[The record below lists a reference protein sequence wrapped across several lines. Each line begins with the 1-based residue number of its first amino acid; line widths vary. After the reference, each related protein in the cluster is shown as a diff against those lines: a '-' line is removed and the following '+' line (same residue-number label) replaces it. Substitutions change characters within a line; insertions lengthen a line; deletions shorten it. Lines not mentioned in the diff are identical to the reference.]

1 MRAPGLPAAAVQDDL
16 QRGASGYEN
25 RMLAITSLTVGVVA
39 FDRLAVGYL
48 APYLVKAFALSN
60 TQLGAL
66 YAVQAL
72 AAALAGFAAGR
83 LADLKGWRKQIIV
96 PFLCLMSLFALLSA
110 AARSFAMLAP
120 IRFVLGATE
129 GPVATLNQS
138 ITSQQS
144 SPHRR
149 GLNLGLLTLAMFMIS
164 QVLSPIVLTGIADRW
179 GWRAAFMAPAA
190 PALILAL
197 VAALALRNS
206 IGASAAAGPVG
217 APAAPPVNLER
228 NVWVCAVMSMVFM
241 SWLVVHS
248 AFLPLY
254 LVKVRGLAPAHMA
267 VLMSLLGVSGC
278 VGSLLYPTISD
289 RVGRKPTMLIAMGA
303 AALVPL
309 ALLLFHGPEPI
320 LAAILFVGW
329 LSVGALPLYTAV
341 IPGESV
347 SPQRAATIIAMIMG
361 AGELVGG
368 VAGPL
373 VAGSVADRFG
383 LVMPFWFTAAAAIGC
398 CVLAFA
404 LKESN
409 VRARARSVA

>member
-1 MRAPGLPAAAVQDDL
+1 MRAPGLPAAAVL
-16 QRGASGYEN
+16 ETGTLGSSGYEN
-25 RMLAITSLTVGVVA
+25 RMLAITSLTVGVIA

-48 APYLVKAFALSN
+48 APYLVKAFNLSN
-60 TQLGAL
+60 TELGAL

-72 AAALAGFAAGR
+72 AAALAGLAAGR

-96 PFLCLMSLFALLSA
+96 PFLCLVSLFALVSA
-110 AARSFAMLAP
+110 TARTFAMLAP
-120 IRFVLGATE
+120 IRFVMGAME

-138 ITSQQS
+138 ITSLQS

-149 GLNLGLLTLAMFMIS
+149 GLNLGILTLSMFMIS
-164 QVLSPIVLTGIADRW
+164 QVLSPIMLTGIADHW
-179 GWRAAFMAPAA
+179 GWRAAFLVPAA

-197 VAALALRNS
+197 AAALVLRNTV
-206 IGASAAAGPVG
+206 GPSAAAGPVG
-217 APAAPPVNLER
+217 AAAPPPVKLER
-228 NVWVCAVMSMVFM
+228 NVWVCAVLSMVFM

-248 AFLPLY
+248 TFLPLY

-267 VLMSLLGVSGC
+267 ILMSLLGAAGC

-289 RVGRKPTMLIAMGA
+289 KIGRKPTMLVAMGA

-329 LSVGALPLYTAV
+329 LSVGALPIYTAV

-347 SPQRAATIIAMIMG
+347 SPQRAATVIAMIMA

-398 CVLAFA
+398 CVLALG
-404 LKESN
+404 LKESSQ
-409 VRARARSVA
+409 RARAAG